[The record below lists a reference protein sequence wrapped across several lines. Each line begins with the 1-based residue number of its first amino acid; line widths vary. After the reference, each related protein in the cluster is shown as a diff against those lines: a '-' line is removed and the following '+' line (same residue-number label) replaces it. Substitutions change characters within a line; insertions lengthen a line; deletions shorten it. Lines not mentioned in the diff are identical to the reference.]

1 MKGAIQVLLTAIC
14 FGGFGGG
21 ARAQLSDSEGSA
33 QWVAARIAL
42 DGGGSAA
49 DYLDYAHRLAKTMS
63 QYPASVQKK
72 IFGFMPP
79 VSGKTEDSEDSSNS
93 GGKNDGDDDDSSD
106 GGKAM
111 MSPAA
116 ALANPDL
123 SSGEVFDAL
132 LSQSPLS
139 DADVLGML
147 EREPALEKE
156 HLTDLLYAQGKLN
169 RGTLISAL
177 SSAKLKLGREELK
190 SLLISQSP
198 LDKSV
203 LKKVES
209 TSNLSP
215 NDIAEVLAAQ

>member
-21 ARAQLSDSEGSA
+21 ARAQLSDSDGSA
-33 QWVAARIAL
+33 QWVAGRIAS

-63 QYPASVQKK
+63 QYPASVQEK

-79 VSGKTEDSEDSSNS
+79 VSGKPEDSEDSRGNRNN
-93 GGKNDGDDDDSSD
+93 GGDQ
-106 GGKAM
+106 GGNAM

-139 DADVLGML
+139 EADVLGML
-147 EREPALEKE
+147 ERAFGEPAAAANPPVHYVIL
-156 HLTDLLYAQGKLN
+156 A
-169 RGTLISAL
+169 S
-177 SSAKLKLGREELK
+177 KLGGVFNMGGVAVANYVSILER
-190 SLLISQSP
+190 SR
-198 LDKSV
+198 
-203 LKKVES
+203 
-209 TSNLSP
+209 
-215 NDIAEVLAAQ
+215 

>member
-21 ARAQLSDSEGSA
+21 ARAQLSDSDGSA
-33 QWVAARIAL
+33 QWVAARIAS

-63 QYPASVQKK
+63 QYPASVQEK

-79 VSGKTEDSEDSSNS
+79 VSGKPEDSEDS
-93 GGKNDGDDDDSSD
+93 GGNKNNGGDQ
-106 GGKAM
+106 GGNAM

-139 DADVLGML
+139 EADVLGML

-169 RGTLISAL
+169 KGTLISAL

-198 LDKSV
+198 LDKTV

-209 TSNLSP
+209 TSNLSRD
-215 NDIAEVLAAQ
+215 DIAEVLAAQ